1 MPSVRYAVQFAVVS
15 VALSLLVSPVQAVT
29 CDEVRSLGATEVSDW
44 AKRLKVKPAELA
56 ALLELSFCE
65 MTSERSR
72 TIVTERKGK
81 ALTRVRSSL

>member
-1 MPSVRYAVQFAVVS
+1 MQSVRYAVQFAVVG
-15 VALSLLVSPVQAVT
+15 VALSFLVSPVQALT
-29 CDEVRSLGATEVSDW
+29 CDEVRGLGATEVADW

-65 MTSERSR
+65 MTSERPR

-81 ALTRVRSSL
+81 ALTRVPSSL